1 MNELNEEMGWQKK
14 EMVNLKE
21 DNRITHFE
29 QYKENRLAKRKKTQK
44 KQFKDLWYY
53 DKRSNTAL
61 I

>member
-29 QYKENRLAKRKKTQK
+29 QYKENRLAKRKKNPK
-44 KQFKDLWYY
+44 K
-53 DKRSNTAL
+53 TV
-61 I
+61 